1 MLEKLSFEIQE
12 SPVLYSI
19 NGEILTSNKNKVLSR
34 SDNNK
39 EISTMKVSYHPMLNE
54 HFMES
59 TERMQEISGFE
70 FMGYSEISGGSV
82 IISHLKN
89 NSEDNKINGNSV
101 KDYLIL
107 GSSFDGRYPF
117 FIGTTTEFIRCQ
129 NQFSRISKLEKVRHT
144 KSSPKKI
151 EELLKTLEIYFLNKK
166 RMYTNFEKMVSYE
179 IDEATRRLATDY
191 VMGITQQD
199 RLENKVSSRKLNQLE
214 MLELVMGTE
223 MDELGKNLWGFFNGV
238 TLYTT
243 KILEQKED
251 IFGNIFGVK
260 AELNNRAYAFS
271 TNLIS

>member
-19 NGEILTSNKNKVLSR
+19 NGEILTSKKNKVLSR

-89 NSEDNKINGNSV
+89 NSEDNKINGNRI

-117 FIGTTTEFIRCQ
+117 FIGTTTEFLRCE

-260 AELNNRAYAFS
+260 AELNNRAYSFS